1 MTDSIVKQSVP
12 GISRRWRLPATITRL
27 GLAASL
33 MAVSHTGLSA
43 TPASKTEQN
52 SKEVRLS
59 TPKDT
64 DVFDTWWNGKQA
76 TGQWFGVRQ
85 DIEDHGLTFDGKWRG
100 VFFGIADS
108 QSGPGNAF
116 TQELAFAAKLDFAK
130 LTKLQTLDGLSAFG
144 EVRWREPGG
153 YANPNNIVLASP
165 LFNPSRYAGGVGW
178 RLMSF
183 GLGYT
188 TPELFGVEDFLSA
201 SAGWLQPQRE
211 FLEQPLARLFVNNAM
226 ASSEGL
232 GANIPFG
239 SSFTSWGATLGVKP
253 SDLYYSK
260 AGLFMSYP
268 NPTSSNNN
276 GLMFQG
282 NASDPA
288 ENGLFFLSET
298 GLTPKFGAAKLPGR
312 YAFGAYYYGE
322 DNPQFGTAK
331 YGFYWQ
337 ADQMLYREP
346 SSKPDKLSEQGL
358 RTFNL
363 FVFAPDGWNNQYP
376 FYFHSGLVYEGLIP
390 SRDKDQ
396 LLFGIAFGEYSERQQ
411 ARARNNRN
419 RQTRRRQPLP
429 EPQNTALLEA
439 GYRIRPNGWSFIQPF
454 AQYIVQPNG
463 TTSVANATILGVFV
477 GVDF

>member
-1 MTDSIVKQSVP
+1 MTNSIVKKPVQ
-12 GISRRWRLPATITRL
+12 GIFRRWGLRPTLTRL
-27 GLAASL
+27 GVAAALLSL
-33 MAVSHTGLSA
+33 SDAAMSA
-43 TPASKTEQN
+43 TPTGKTEGKSNQVRLDN
-52 SKEVRLS
+52 SKASEEL
-59 TPKDT
+59 DA
-64 DVFDTWWNGKQA
+64 WWNGKQA
-76 TGQWFGVRQ
+76 TGKWFGVRK
-85 DIEDHGLTFDGKWRG
+85 DIEDHGLTLDGKWRG

-116 TQELAFAAKLDFAK
+116 TQELAFGAKLDFAK

-144 EVRWREPGG
+144 EVRWREPG
-153 YANPNNIVLASP
+153 YNANPLNIVESSP

-178 RLMSF
+178 RLMNF
-183 GLGYT
+183 GLTYK
-188 TPELFGVEDFLSA
+188 TPELFGIEDFLTA
-201 SAGWLQPQRE
+201 SAGWLQPQKE

-226 ASSEGL
+226 ASTEGI
-232 GANIPFG
+232 GANIPFS
-239 SSFTSWGATLGVKP
+239 SSFTSWGATLEVKP
-253 SDLYYSK
+253 SELYYSK

-282 NASDPA
+282 NGSDPA
-288 ENGLFFLSET
+288 ENGLFFMSET
-298 GLTPKFGAAKLPGR
+298 GLTPKFGDEKLPGR

-322 DNPQFGTAK
+322 DNPQFGTSK

-346 SSKPDKLSEQGL
+346 SSNPDKLSEQGL
-358 RTFNL
+358 RAFNL

-396 LLFGIAFGEYSERQQ
+396 LLFGIAFGEYSEKQQ
-411 ARARNNRN
+411 ARARKKG
-419 RQTRRRQPLP
+419 TE
-429 EPQNTALLEA
+429 EPQDTALLEA
-439 GYRIRPNGWSFIQPF
+439 GYRIKINGWSFVQPF

-463 TTSVANATILGVFV
+463 TTSVANATILGLFM

>member
-1 MTDSIVKQSVP
+1 MTKPIVKKPVP
-12 GISRRWRLPATITRL
+12 GFLRRSAIRATLLPGSLLIVLLHTAA
-27 GLAASL
+27 LAAQTGK
-33 MAVSHTGLSA
+33 AVEKSQ
-43 TPASKTEQN
+43 PASPEGVMEK
-52 SKEVRLS
+52 
-59 TPKDT
+59 
-64 DVFDTWWNGKQA
+64 WWNGKQA
-76 TGQWFGVRQ
+76 TGDLLGLRPA
-85 DIEDHGLTFDGKWRG
+85 IADHGLTLDGKWRG

-108 QSGPGNAF
+108 QKGPGNAF

-130 LTKLQTLDGLSAFG
+130 LTKLQTLDGLNAFG
-144 EVRWREPGG
+144 EVRWREPGFD
-153 YANPNNIVLASP
+153 ANPNSIVLASP

-178 RLMSF
+178 RLMNF
-183 GLGYT
+183 GLTYK
-188 TPELFGVEDFLSA
+188 TPELFGIDDFLTL
-201 SAGWLQPQRE
+201 SAGWLQPQKE

-239 SSFTSWGATLGVKP
+239 SSFTSWGATVEVKP
-253 SDLYYSK
+253 SKLYYSK

-288 ENGLFFLSET
+288 ENSLFFLSET
-298 GLTPKFGAAKLPGR
+298 GLTPKFGADKLPGR

-346 SSKPDKLSEQGL
+346 SSNPDKLSDQGL
-358 RTFNL
+358 RAFNL

-376 FYFHSGLVYEGLIP
+376 FYFHSGLVYEGIIP
-390 SRDKDQ
+390 SRDRDQ
-396 LLFGIAFGEYSERQQ
+396 LLFGIAFGEYSERAQ
-411 ARARNNRN
+411 AGARNNRN
-419 RQTRRRQPLP
+419 RRTRRAQPLP
-429 EPQNTALLEA
+429 EPQDTALLEA
-439 GYRIRPNGWSFIQPF
+439 GYRIRLNGWSFVQPF

-463 TTSVANATILGVFV
+463 TTAVANATILGLFM

>member
-59 TPKDT
+59 TSKDT
-64 DVFDTWWNGKQA
+64 DVFDAWWNGKQA

-183 GLGYT
+183 GLSYT

-358 RTFNL
+358 RAFNL

-376 FYFHSGLVYEGLIP
+376 FYFHSGLVYEGLVP

-429 EPQNTALLEA
+429 EPQDTALLEA
-439 GYRIRPNGWSFIQPF
+439 GYRIKLNGWSFVQPF

-463 TTSVANATILGVFV
+463 TASVANATILGVFV